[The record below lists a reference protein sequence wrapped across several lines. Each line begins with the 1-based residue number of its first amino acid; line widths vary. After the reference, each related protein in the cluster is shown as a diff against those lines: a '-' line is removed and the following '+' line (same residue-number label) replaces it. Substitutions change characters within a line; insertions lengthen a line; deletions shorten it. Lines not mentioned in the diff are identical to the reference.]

1 MFFHKHIAKKS
12 VCKQNWLSPLH
23 RMKYSRQKN
32 ILSRY
37 LQPELSL
44 SRIPHTITQ
53 RVGSHNF
60 FFNEIPFDF
69 LSPQGNWWSTETWV
83 TSIGIHLLSC
93 LHCVDVYVFI
103 ITDEEAWKQ
112 VSCKC
117 MLLLNL
123 FSSSSNNLWKEN
135 IYNFGWFWKGNNYQ
149 KFWLFCLWLQIH
161 CLCK

>member
-1 MFFHKHIAKKS
+1 
-12 VCKQNWLSPLH
+12 
-23 RMKYSRQKN
+23 MKYSRQKN

-44 SRIPHTITQ
+44 SRIPLIITQ

-60 FFNEIPFDF
+60 FFSEIPFDF
-69 LSPQGNWWSTETWV
+69 LSPQRNWRSTEKWV
-83 TSIGIHLLSC
+83 TSIGIHLSSC

-103 ITDEEAWKQ
+103 IADEEAWKQ
-112 VSCKC
+112 FSCKC

-123 FSSSSNNLWKEN
+123 LSSSSNNLWKEN
-135 IYNFGWFWKGNNYQ
+135 IYNFGRFWKGNNYQ

-161 CLCK
+161 CLRK